1 MGMLNIRRC
10 LRLVFV
16 PALIFLTLAL
26 PLRAQSPEETAIA
39 DQITSQAMDF
49 LSALLGP
56 GKARVTVS
64 VSGELR
70 HSRSSTSL
78 FIPTQ
83 TPQEAS
89 PKKTKEPP
97 SFMPGY
103 GQRLLPE
110 GLKAPQGF
118 TNYAQGSPPPPP
130 SEETTTAPTNSLSPV
145 RESRDDSN
153 VSEGFVIKKLLVSV
167 VIDLSVPDQKAK
179 EAERLLPSVL
189 HLDPARGDQLSILRA
204 DLVPPWK
211 SALQN
216 FIASPKAAGTL
227 LILLGALVLML
238 IFGSILYITAMR
250 VVKTF
255 VSELAE
261 ARRAQNTASA
271 LADSNTAGAL
281 EKSRITEILPGGI
294 PSLSGEISPIGLEAE
309 PPAALGQRFDFLSSK
324 SPQDLTPLLLPE
336 PAEDIALLLASLAG
350 VNPEIAAGI
359 FAVFPVQKQKE
370 VSQLLL
376 GINRTDPEKLDALES
391 KLRNLVEFGVRGP
404 ERLGKILSRLPAE
417 ERKSVVSGLTPQNP
431 EAASE
436 LEESLFSFE
445 DLYNLKES
453 DLRRVIM
460 GTNYQEW
467 GMALRGAPQILIDA
481 ILKQIPEGARD
492 AAREAMES
500 PQPRAKVIEIRSNL
514 LSRAQVLADRG
525 EIVIG
530 EKGASE
536 LI

>member
-1 MGMLNIRRC
+1 MGMRGAQRFLF
-10 LRLVFV
+10 FV
-16 PALIFLTLAL
+16 QALGLLAL
-26 PLRAQSPEETAIA
+26 AIPLRAQSPEETAIT

-56 GKARVTVS
+56 GKARVSVS

-70 HSRSSTSL
+70 HSQSSTSL
-78 FIPTQ
+78 FIPTE
-83 TPQEAS
+83 TPQQAA
-89 PKKTKEPP
+89 PKAP

-103 GQRLLPE
+103 SQKLLPE
-110 GLKAPQGF
+110 TIRAPQGF
-118 TNYAQGSPPPPP
+118 TNYAQGSPPPAAGD
-130 SEETTTAPTNSLSPV
+130 TTNTPTNSLSPV
-145 RESRDDSN
+145 RESHNDSN
-153 VSEGFVIKKLLVSV
+153 VSEGFVIKKLLISV
-167 VIDLSVPDQKAK
+167 VIDSSVPAQKAK
-179 EAERLLPSVL
+179 EAKRLLPSVL
-189 HLDPARGDQLSILRA
+189 HLNLARGDNLTILRA

-227 LILLGALVLML
+227 SMLLGALVLML
-238 IFGSILYITAMR
+238 IFGFIIYVTAMR

-271 LADSNTAGAL
+271 LANSNPAGAL
-281 EKSRITEILPGGI
+281 GKSDIPEILPGGI
-294 PSLSGEISPIGLEAE
+294 PSLSGEISSIGLEAG

-324 SPQDLTPLLLPE
+324 SPQDLTPLLLLE
-336 PAEDIALLLASLAG
+336 SAEDIALLLASLAG
-350 VNPEIAAGI
+350 ANPEIAAGI
-359 FAVFPVQKQKE
+359 FSVLPVQKQKE
-370 VSQLLL
+370 VSQSLL
-376 GINRTDPEKLDALES
+376 GINRMDPEKLNALEN

-417 ERKSVVSGLTPQNP
+417 ERESVVSGLTPKNP

-500 PQPRAKVIEIRSNL
+500 PQPRAKVIEIRSHL
-514 LSRAQVLADRG
+514 LSRAQVLAERG
-525 EIVIG
+525 EIILG